1 MNYALTQKI
10 PMSMP
15 SARVQGTTSRVDTI
29 DFLRGLVMII
39 MALDHVR
46 DYFHFDS
53 FLYSP
58 TDLQHTTVALFATRW
73 ITHLCAP
80 TFLLLAGTS
89 TYFMCKRK
97 GKKDVSIFLLTRGV
111 WLIVLQLTLIRF
123 GWNFD
128 PLFHYNSHSIISVI
142 GLCMIALSALIHL
155 PWNGVLITGLTFVI
169 GHNLLDGISFESGT
183 IADVLWSFLHAA
195 KTYQLGHGYSFSLI
209 YPLIPWT
216 GVIAVG
222 YCLGRLYDDDY
233 AVAERKKELLMLG
246 GIALLTFFLLRYL
259 NFYGDPTP
267 WTSQQNMSTTILS
280 FFNVEKYPPS
290 LLYLCATL
298 GIALIVLG
306 LTEGRD
312 LNRFQWVTLFGR
324 VAFFYYVLH
333 IFTIHTLALV
343 AAVATGHPWQ
353 EMVYLGSK
361 AAATEG
367 LRGTYGFNLGVVYM
381 VWMSVVLLLYPC
393 CVRWNAFKEKNKGK
407 WWTSY
412 V

>member
-1 MNYALTQKI
+1 
-10 PMSMP
+10 
-15 SARVQGTTSRVDTI
+15 
-29 DFLRGLVMII
+29 

-89 TYFMCKRK
+89 AYFMCKRK
-97 GKKDVSIFLLTRGV
+97 SKKDVSIFLLTRGV

-128 PLFHYNSHSIISVI
+128 PLFHYNSHAIISAI

-155 PWNGVLITGLTFVI
+155 PLKMVLIMGMAFII
-169 GHNLLDGISFESGT
+169 GHNLLDGISFRNGT
-183 IADVLWSFLHAA
+183 AADVLWSFLHVA
-195 KTYQLGHGYSFSLI
+195 KTYSLEHGYSFNVK
-209 YPLIPWT
+209 YPLIPWV
-216 GVIAVG
+216 GVIALG

-233 AVAERKKELLMLG
+233 ALAERKKRLIIFG
-246 GIALLTFFLLRYL
+246 AGSLLTFFVLRYM
-259 NFYGDPTP
+259 NFYGDPMP
-267 WTSQQNMSTTILS
+267 WTEQQNTSATILS
-280 FFNVEKYPPS
+280 FLNVEKYPPS

-298 GIALIVLG
+298 GITLIMLG
-306 LTEGRD
+306 VMEGRD
-312 LNRFQWVTLFGR
+312 LNRFQGVTLFGR

-333 IFTIHTLALV
+333 IFVIHAGALV
-343 AAVATGHPWQ
+343 AAVATGHPWLD
-353 EMVYLGSK
+353 MVYSGSNTD
-361 AAATEG
+361 AAEG
-367 LRGTYGFNLGVVYM
+367 LRGTYGFGLGVVYL
-381 VWMSVVLLLYPC
+381 VWISVVLLLYPC
-393 CVRWNAFKEKNKGK
+393 CVRWNAFKMKNKGK